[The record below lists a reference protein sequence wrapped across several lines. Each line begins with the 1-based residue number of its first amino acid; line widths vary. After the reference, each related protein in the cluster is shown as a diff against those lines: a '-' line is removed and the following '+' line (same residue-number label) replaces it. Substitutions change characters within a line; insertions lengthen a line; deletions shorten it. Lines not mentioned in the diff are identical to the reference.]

1 MLQVWQKYGGFIHL
15 VLKIMSVV
23 LFWNAISNYTNAYW
37 TFINM
42 SRHFFGFLVTLGLA
56 LALFTEKKTYIL
68 TMFIV
73 IQVYSLFLSATSLS
87 QLFFWNVDIFWYQWV
102 YTFIP
107 IILTLVSLVGF
118 ALISKRSGSIIV
130 MISGILSVIYNMV
143 ALVLLFNE
151 LPNGN
156 YSFTLYNIFLAFIG
170 LHFALLLM
178 VFVYKQYYTHDAYQQ
193 KPNPA
198 DEIHFE

>member
-1 MLQVWQKYGGFIHL
+1 
-15 VLKIMSVV
+15 
-23 LFWNAISNYTNAYW
+23 
-37 TFINM
+37 
-42 SRHFFGFLVTLGLA
+42 
-56 LALFTEKKTYIL
+56 
-68 TMFIV
+68 MFIV

-87 QLFFWNVDIFWYQWV
+87 QLFFWNLDIFWYQWV

-107 IILTLVSLVGF
+107 IILILVSLVGL
-118 ALISKRSGSIIV
+118 ALILKRSGSIIV
-130 MISGILSVIYNMV
+130 MISSILSVIYNMV

-156 YSFTLYNIFLAFIG
+156 YSFTLYNIFMAFIG

-178 VFVYKQYYTHDAYQQ
+178 VFVYRHYYRYDAYQ
-193 KPNPA
+193 PNSNPV